1 MNDETLQRRSAT
13 VIMAGLPKTGKTT
26 FLGALYHVLE
36 SGESSDITLSAMPK
50 VRRHL
55 EEVRHR
61 WLQVEPETRTSA
73 SSPIMNDFSVSV
85 QGRQETVELRWP
97 DLSGEYFEEMV
108 RKRTLNRD
116 VDAILKDATAVL
128 FFVHPQTLSQSPR
141 IADLNRLASLVPAG
155 QGPAADEEEQD
166 KENAEPIEWDAT
178 MVPGEVLTVELL
190 QRMVAP
196 HFEGRI
202 EKVAVVLSAWDQV
215 RKTFESPNAYF
226 EKQAPLL
233 HQFVE
238 ANWDEI
244 NTKVYGVSAL
254 GGDPV
259 TDKNRLLLELEATKR
274 IQVVDHA
281 GASMLDGIVA
291 PIKWLLE

>member
-1 MNDETLQRRSAT
+1 MR
-13 VIMAGLPKTGKTT
+13 
-26 FLGALYHVLE
+26 F
-36 SGESSDITLSAMPK
+36 
-50 VRRHL
+50 
-55 EEVRHR
+55 
-61 WLQVEPETRTSA
+61 
-73 SSPIMNDFSVSV
+73 
-85 QGRQETVELRWP
+85 
-97 DLSGEYFEEMV
+97 
-108 RKRTLNRD
+108 
-116 VDAILKDATAVL
+116 LKDATAVL